1 MKGRVMT
8 LEQLIKSLAEKVKGL
23 DALKTAAFAD
33 DATEDATKAF
43 DDALGE
49 IEAIEVKIEKAK
61 KVAVLEK
68 AQSEPANDPT
78 DIVKKH
84 ATPIEKL
91 STMQKVGIGIAG
103 LMKSHHEDGNKS
115 WTGIA
120 HHMEK
125 MGYGEVALEFDARQ
139 KAMNSTSGAAGGF
152 AVAEDFNEDIFREL
166 APFTA
171 FLRGGPDSFP
181 MPNGNYRQSGVA
193 ARPTAGY
200 RAEGTVIA
208 ASEPTLLE
216 INMSAKLLSGL
227 IPITNQLINYT
238 AERASRTA
246 QATLLTTM
254 GLTMD
259 TAGFEGTGAANNPL
273 GIFNVAGINTAVATG
288 ATAPT
293 QAQVDTDVRKLLNPI
308 AQFALLQMGVAWIMP
323 QRVKGYLEDMKDA
336 QGQYIYP
343 TLQKDNPTF
352 KGYPVLVPGTI
363 ATNLG
368 GGTDETTVALVS
380 FGQVLLGESGG
391 LRIAI
396 SDEATYDS
404 GGGTMVSAFAN
415 DLTLIRATMEH
426 DWTPRY
432 AEAVGT
438 LTAVRWGG

>member
-1 MKGRVMT
+1 MT
-8 LEQLIKSLAEKVKGL
+8 LQEMIKALADKVKGL
-23 DALKTAAFAD
+23 NELKTAAFAE
-33 DATEDATKAF
+33 DATEDATKAL
-43 DDALGE
+43 DDALTE
-49 IEAIEVKIEKAK
+49 IDELESKIEKFQRIED
-61 KVAVLEK
+61 LEK
-68 AQSEPANDPT
+68 AQTVPANKVAGKTAVP
-78 DIVKKH
+78 
-84 ATPIEKL
+84 AAPIDKL
-91 STMQKVGIGIAG
+91 TTMGKIGIAMTC
-103 LMKSHHEDGNKS
+103 LMKSHHEDSDKS
-115 WTGIA
+115 WNGTA
-120 HHMEK
+120 NHMEK

-152 AVAEDFNEDIFREL
+152 SVAEDFNEDIFREL
-166 APFTA
+166 SPYTA
-171 FLRGGPDSFP
+171 FLRGGPDAFP
-181 MPNGNYRQSGVA
+181 MPNGNFRQSGVA
-193 ARPTAGY
+193 ARPTASY

-216 INMSAKLLSGL
+216 IDMSAKLLSGL

-238 AERASRTA
+238 ASRASKTA

-259 TAGFEGTGAANNPL
+259 TAGFEGTGAGNNPR
-273 GIFNVAGINTAVATG
+273 GIFNVVGINTAASSGAAT
-288 ATAPT
+288 PT
-293 QAQVDTDVRKLLNPI
+293 QAQVDADVRKLLNPI
-308 AQFALLQMGVAWIMP
+308 AQFALLQMGVSWIMP

-336 QGQYIYP
+336 NGNYVYP
-343 TLQKDNPTF
+343 TLQGDNPTF

-368 GGTDETTVALVS
+368 AGTDETTIGLVS

-391 LRIAI
+391 MRIAI

-438 LTAVRWGG
+438 LTAVRWGA